1 MDYDRMVDSAL
12 RQVVRDAL
20 IEAGE
25 VGLRGNHHF
34 YISFNTSYPGVEIP
48 DYLRQ
53 QYAEEMTIVVQHQF
67 WGLEVTDDW
76 FTVTLSFN
84 KVQERLE
91 IPFAAVSAF
100 ADPSVEFGLQFR
112 VDTSAIA
119 PRTGNAVEA
128 PVKIEPAQDD
138 TPQPAVAGAAPA
150 ADKTG
155 EVITLDS
162 FRKKK

>member
-1 MDYDRMVDSAL
+1 MVDRAL
-12 RQVVRDAL
+12 RRVVRDAL

-34 YISFNTSYPGVEIP
+34 HISFNTGYPGVDIP
-48 DYLRQ
+48 EYLRQ

-67 WGLEVTDDW
+67 WGLEVTDEG

-112 VDTSAIA
+112 VDVGAVA
-119 PRTGNAVEA
+119 PPADDTVKA
-128 PVKIEPAQDD
+128 PAEIEPAQDD
-138 TPQPAVAGAAPA
+138 APPPAIAAAAP
-150 ADKTG
+150 DDEKTG

>member
-1 MDYDRMVDSAL
+1 MVDRAL
-12 RQVVRDAL
+12 RRVVRDAL

-34 YISFNTSYPGVEIP
+34 YISFNTGYPGVDIP
-48 DYLRQ
+48 EYLRQ

-67 WGLEVTDDW
+67 WGLEVTDEG

-112 VDTSAIA
+112 VDSSAVTPLSDDTVKA
-119 PRTGNAVEA
+119 PAM
-128 PVKIEPAQDD
+128 IEPAQDD
-138 TPQPAVAGAAPA
+138 TPQPAIAAAAPA
-150 ADKTG
+150 DDKTG

>member
-1 MDYDRMVDSAL
+1 MVESAL
-12 RQVVRDAL
+12 RRVVRDAL

-25 VGLRGNHHF
+25 VGLHGNHHF
-34 YISFNTSYPGVEIP
+34 YISFNTSYPGVSVA

-67 WGLEVTDDW
+67 WGLEVTDEG
-76 FTVTLSFN
+76 FAVTLSFN

-100 ADPSVEFGLQFR
+100 ADPSVQFGLQFR
-112 VDTSAIA
+112 VDSDAVAA
-119 PRTGNAVEA
+119 PADSQLMPPDTIEA
-128 PVKIEPAQDD
+128 AQDD
-138 TPQPAVAGAAPA
+138 APQSTTVDPAL
-150 ADKTG
+150 DEDRSG